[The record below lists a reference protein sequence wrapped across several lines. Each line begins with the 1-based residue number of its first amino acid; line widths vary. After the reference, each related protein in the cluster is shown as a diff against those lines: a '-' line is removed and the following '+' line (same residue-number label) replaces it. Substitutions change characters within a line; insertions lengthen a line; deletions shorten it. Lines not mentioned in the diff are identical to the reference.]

1 MTERNYSTVNPCI
14 MCQPIGSVMAFKG
27 IEDSMVLLHGSQGC
41 STYMR
46 LHLAHHFREPV
57 DIGSSSLSEKGAVY
71 GGSENLK
78 KGLKNLILR
87 YRPKVIG
94 VSTTCLAE
102 TIGDDIGRIIAE
114 FKEEEPELSED
125 LIIIPV
131 PTPSYED
138 SHNSG
143 YIKAVEA
150 IVKQFTTHES
160 ESDIFN
166 NKLNVVLS
174 ENISPEDTRELKNIL
189 SNTIGSNSFIFL
201 PDISE
206 TFDAPMTGELQKI
219 FPGGT
224 THSDIAD
231 MKNSAATIGLGI
243 TNDNRA
249 VGYLE
254 QTFDIPSQNLP
265 LPIGLEYTDRLL
277 AALSK
282 IAGTDVPEEYQKER
296 GRLIDAMV
304 DAHKYLYGTKVA
316 IYGDPNNVLGML
328 SLALEN
334 GMHPIMVVA
343 SSKSPRF
350 AEYAMERVKQVKPDC
365 DVTILEDVDFDT
377 FNDAVRKAKP
387 EMLIGNSNG
396 KYIAKE
402 MGIPLVRIGFPIH
415 DRVGAQRMLDVG
427 YRGAMEMLDRITNT
441 ILEVQED
448 KLAVKWSEPESYVP
462 LGEDSFHSAEA

>member
-1 MTERNYSTVNPCI
+1 MSERNYTTVNPCI

-87 YRPKVIG
+87 YNPKVIG

-102 TIGDDIGRIIAE
+102 TIGDDITRIIAE
-114 FKEEEPELSED
+114 FREEEGVGDER
-125 LIIIPV
+125 IIIPV
-131 PTPSYED
+131 PTPSYEE

-150 IVKQFTTHES
+150 IVKTFTLDDSKKE
-160 ESDIFN
+160 IFN
-166 NKLNVVLS
+166 NKLNVILS
-174 ENISPEDTRELKNIL
+174 ENISPEDTREMKHIFNSIVGNNSSIL
-189 SNTIGSNSFIFL
+189 L

-206 TFDAPMTGELQKI
+206 TFDAPMTGDLHKI
-219 FPGGT
+219 PPGGT
-224 THSDIAD
+224 THADIAD
-231 MKNSAATIGLGI
+231 MKNSAASIGFGI
-243 TNDNRA
+243 TNDNKA
-249 VGYLE
+249 VNYLE

-265 LPIGLEYTDRLL
+265 LPIGLEYTDMVL
-277 AALSK
+277 AALSN
-282 IAGTDVPEEYQKER
+282 ISGAEIPDEFQKER

-304 DAHKYLYGTKVA
+304 DSHKYVYGTKVA

-328 SLALEN
+328 SLVLEN
-334 GMHPIMVVA
+334 GMHPILVVA

-350 AEYAMERVKQVKPDC
+350 AEHAMARVQQVKPDC

-377 FNDAVRKAKP
+377 FNDAVQKAKP
-387 EMLIGNSNG
+387 QMLIGNSNG

-402 MGIPLVRIGFPIH
+402 MNIPLIRFGFPIH
-415 DRVGAQRMLDVG
+415 DRVGAQRLLTIG
-427 YRGAMEMLDRITNT
+427 YKGAMRMLDRITNT
-441 ILEVQED
+441 ILEVEETH
-448 KLAVKWSEPESYVP
+448 LAAKWSEPESYVP
-462 LGEDSFHSAEA
+462 LGENNFHSAEA

>member
-1 MTERNYSTVNPCI
+1 MSERNYTTVNPCI

-87 YRPKVIG
+87 YNPKVIG

-102 TIGDDIGRIIAE
+102 TIGDDISRIISE
-114 FKEEEPELSED
+114 FREEEGIGAER
-125 LIIIPV
+125 IIIPV
-131 PTPSYED
+131 PTPSYEE

-150 IVKQFTTHES
+150 IVKTFTMDES
-160 ESDIFN
+160 KKAIFN

-174 ENISPEDTRELKNIL
+174 ENISPEDTRELKHVFDSIVGHNSYIL
-189 SNTIGSNSFIFL
+189 L

-206 TFDAPMTGELQKI
+206 TFDAPMTGELHKI
-219 FPGGT
+219 QPGGT
-224 THSDIAD
+224 THADIAD

-243 TNDNRA
+243 TNDNKA
-249 VGYLE
+249 VNYLE

-265 LPIGLEYTDRLL
+265 LPIGLEYTDRVL
-277 AALSK
+277 AALSN
-282 IAGTDVPEEYQKER
+282 ISGAEIPDEFQKER

-304 DAHKYLYGTKVA
+304 DSHKYVYGTKVA

-334 GMHPIMVVA
+334 GMHPILVVA

-350 AEYAMERVKQVKPDC
+350 AEQAMERVKQVKPDC

-377 FNDAVRKAKP
+377 FNDAVKKAKP
-387 EMLIGNSNG
+387 QMLIGNSNG

-402 MGIPLVRIGFPIH
+402 MNIPLIRFGFPIH
-415 DRVGAQRMLDVG
+415 DRVGAQRILTLG
-427 YRGAMEMLDRITNT
+427 YKGAMRMLDRITNT
-441 ILEVQED
+441 ILEVED
-448 KLAVKWSEPESYVP
+448 TELAAKWSEPESYVP
-462 LGEDSFHSAEA
+462 LGESGFHSAEA

>member
-1 MTERNYSTVNPCI
+1 MSERNYTTVNPCI
-14 MCQPIGSVMAFKG
+14 MCQPMGSVMAFKG
-27 IEDSMVLLHGSQGC
+27 IENSMMLLHGSQGC

-87 YRPKVIG
+87 YNPKVIG

-102 TIGDDIGRIIAE
+102 TIGDDIKRIISE
-114 FKEEEPELSED
+114 FQEEENIGDER
-125 LIIIPV
+125 IIIPV
-131 PTPSYED
+131 PTPSYEE

-143 YIKAVEA
+143 YIKAVES
-150 IVKQFTTHES
+150 IVKEFTMSDEGHE
-160 ESDIFN
+160 IFN
-166 NKLNVVLS
+166 NKLNIVFS
-174 ENISPEDTRELKNIL
+174 ENISPEDTREMKRIL
-189 SNTIGSNSFIFL
+189 ANTVGSNSYIML

-206 TFDAPMTGELQKI
+206 TFDAPMTGEMQKI
-219 FPGGT
+219 PVGGT
-224 THSDIAD
+224 KHSDIAD
-231 MKNSAATIGLGI
+231 MKNSAATIGMGI

-249 VGYLE
+249 VDYLE
-254 QTFDIPSQNLP
+254 HTFDIPAQNLP
-265 LPIGLEYTDRLL
+265 LPIGLEYTDRVL
-277 AALSK
+277 AALSNV
-282 IAGTDVPEEYQKER
+282 AGIDIPEEYQKER

-304 DAHKYLYGTKVA
+304 DSHKYVYGTKVA

-334 GMHPIMVVA
+334 GMHPILVVA

-350 AEYAMERVKQVKPDC
+350 AQSAMERGTQVKPDC
-365 DVTILEDVDFDT
+365 AVPILEDVDFDT
-377 FNDAVRKAKP
+377 FNDAVRKADP

-402 MGIPLVRIGFPIH
+402 MGIPLVRFGFPIH
-415 DRVGAQRMLDVG
+415 DRVGAQRILSLG
-427 YRGAMEMLDRITNT
+427 YHGAMNVLDKITNT
-441 ILEVQED
+441 ILEVED
-448 KLAVKWSEPESYVP
+448 AHLEAKWAEAESYVP
-462 LGEDSFHSAEA
+462 LGEDTFHFAEA

>member
-1 MTERNYSTVNPCI
+1 MSERNYTTVNPCI

-87 YRPKVIG
+87 YDPKVIG

-102 TIGDDIGRIIAE
+102 TIGDDISRIISE
-114 FKEEEPELSED
+114 FIEEEGIGDER
-125 LIIIPV
+125 IIIPV
-131 PTPSYED
+131 PTPSYEE

-150 IVKQFTTHES
+150 IVKTFTLNDSKKE
-160 ESDIFN
+160 IFN

-174 ENISPEDTRELKNIL
+174 ENISPEDTRELKHVFDSIVGQNSYIL
-189 SNTIGSNSFIFL
+189 L

-206 TFDAPMTGELQKI
+206 TFDAPMTGDLHKI
-219 FPGGT
+219 PLGGT

-243 TNDNRA
+243 TNDNKA
-249 VGYLE
+249 VNYLE

-265 LPIGLEYTDRLL
+265 LPIGLEYTDRVL
-277 AALSK
+277 AALSN
-282 IAGTDVPEEYQKER
+282 ISGVEIPDEFQKER

-304 DAHKYLYGTKVA
+304 DSHKYVYGTKVA

-334 GMHPIMVVA
+334 GMHPILVVA

-350 AEYAMERVKQVKPDC
+350 AEQAMERVKQVKPDC

-377 FNDAVRKAKP
+377 FNDAVKKAKP
-387 EMLIGNSNG
+387 QMLIGNSNG

-402 MGIPLVRIGFPIH
+402 MNIPLIRFGFPIH
-415 DRVGAQRMLDVG
+415 DRVGAQRLLTLG
-427 YRGAMEMLDRITNT
+427 YKGAMRMLDRITNT
-441 ILEVQED
+441 ILEVED
-448 KLAVKWSEPESYVP
+448 TELAAKWSEPESYVP
-462 LGEDSFHSAEA
+462 LSESSFHSAEA

>member
-1 MTERNYSTVNPCI
+1 MSERNYTTVNPCI

-27 IEDSMVLLHGSQGC
+27 IEDAMVLLHGSQGC

-78 KGLKNLILR
+78 KALKNIIIR
-87 YRPKVIG
+87 YDPKVIG

-102 TIGDDIGRIIAE
+102 TIGDDIARIIRE
-114 FKEEEPELSED
+114 FREEGVED
-125 LIIIPV
+125 ERIIIPV

-150 IVKQFTTHES
+150 IVKTFTLGDSKKE
-160 ESDIFN
+160 IFN

-174 ENISPEDTRELKNIL
+174 ENISPEDIRELKYIFNSVVGNNSYIL
-189 SNTIGSNSFIFL
+189 L

-206 TFDAPMTGELQKI
+206 TFDAPMTGDLSKI
-219 FPGGT
+219 PPGGT
-224 THSDIAD
+224 THADIAD

-243 TNDNRA
+243 TNDNKA
-249 VGYLE
+249 VNYLG

-265 LPIGLEYTDRLL
+265 LPIGLEYTDRIL
-277 AALSK
+277 AALSN
-282 IAGTDVPEEYQKER
+282 ISGTEIPDEFQKER
-296 GRLIDAMV
+296 GRLIDTMV
-304 DAHKYLYGTKVA
+304 DSHKYVYGTKVA

-328 SLALEN
+328 SLVLEN
-334 GMHPIMVVA
+334 GMHPILVVA
-343 SSKSPRF
+343 SSKSPGF
-350 AEYAMERVKQVKPDC
+350 AEQAMERVKQVKPDC

-377 FNDAVRKAKP
+377 FNDAIRKAKP
-387 EMLIGNSNG
+387 QMLIGNSNG

-402 MGIPLVRIGFPIH
+402 LNVPLIRFGFPIH
-415 DRVGAQRMLDVG
+415 DRVGAQRLLTLG
-427 YRGAMEMLDRITNT
+427 YKGAMRMLDRITNT
-441 ILEVQED
+441 ILEVRDTE
-448 KLAVKWSEPESYVP
+448 LAAKWSEPESYVP
-462 LGEDSFHSAEA
+462 LSENSFHSAEG

>member
-1 MTERNYSTVNPCI
+1 MTDRSYATVNPCI

-27 IEDSMVLLHGSQGC
+27 IENSMVLLHGSQGC

-87 YRPKVIG
+87 YDPKVIG

-102 TIGDDIGRIIAE
+102 TIGDDINRIIAE
-114 FKEEEPELSED
+114 FREEEEEIVND
-125 LIIIPV
+125 RIIIPV
-131 PTPSYED
+131 STPSYED

-150 IVKQFTTHES
+150 IVKEFTATDDS
-160 ESDIFN
+160 GSDIFN

-174 ENISPEDTRELKNIL
+174 ENISPEDTRELRRIL
-189 SNTIGSNSFIFL
+189 SDIIGPNSFILL

-224 THSDIAD
+224 LHSDIAD
-231 MKNSAATIGLGI
+231 MKNSAAMIGLGI
-243 TNDNRA
+243 TNANRA
-249 VGYLE
+249 VSYLE
-254 QTFDIPSQNLP
+254 HTFDIPSQNLP
-265 LPIGLEYTDRLL
+265 LPIGLEYTDRFV
-277 AALSK
+277 ASVSM
-282 IAGTDVPEEYQKER
+282 IAGTDVPETYQRER

-304 DAHKYLYGTKVA
+304 DAHKYVYGMKVA
-316 IYGDPNNVLGML
+316 IYGDPDNVLGIL

-334 GMHPIMVVA
+334 GMHPILVVS
-343 SSKSPRF
+343 SSKSPGF
-350 AEYAMERVKQVKPDC
+350 AECAMERVAQVKPDC
-365 DVTILEDVDFDT
+365 DVTILEDVDFDA
-377 FNDAVRKAKP
+377 FNDAVKKAKP

-402 MGIPLVRIGFPIH
+402 MGIPLVRVGFPIH
-415 DRVGAQRMLDVG
+415 DRVGAQRILSLG
-427 YRGAMEMLDRITNT
+427 YLGAMSMLDRVTNT
-441 ILEVQED
+441 ILETQED
-448 KLAVKWSEPESYVP
+448 KLAEKWSEPDRYAP
-462 LGEDSFHSAEA
+462 LDKEFHPAEA

>member
-1 MTERNYSTVNPCI
+1 MTDRSYATVNPCI

-27 IEDSMVLLHGSQGC
+27 IENSMVLLHGSQGC

-87 YRPKVIG
+87 YDPKVIG
-94 VSTTCLAE
+94 ISTTCLAE

-114 FKEEEPELSED
+114 FKEEEEEIASER
-125 LIIIPV
+125 IIIPV
-131 PTPSYED
+131 STPSYED

-150 IVKQFTTHES
+150 IVKEFTATDES
-160 ESDIFN
+160 GSDIFN

-174 ENISPEDTRELKNIL
+174 ENVSPEDTRELRRIL
-189 SNTIGSNSFIFL
+189 SDIIGTNSFILL

-206 TFDAPMTGELQKI
+206 TFDAPITGELQKI

-224 THSDIAD
+224 SHSDISD
-231 MKNSAATIGLGI
+231 MKNSAAMIGLGI
-243 TNDNRA
+243 TNVNRA
-249 VGYLE
+249 VSYLE

-265 LPIGLEYTDRLL
+265 LPIGLEYTDRLV
-277 AALSK
+277 AALSM
-282 IAGTDVPEEYQKER
+282 IAGTDILEAYQKER

-304 DAHKYLYGTKVA
+304 DAHKYIYGTKVA
-316 IYGDPNNVLGML
+316 IYGDPDNVLGIL

-334 GMHPIMVVA
+334 GMHPILVVA
-343 SSKSPRF
+343 SSKSPGF
-350 AEYAMERVKQVKPDC
+350 AEYAMERVGQVKPDC
-365 DVTILEDVDFDT
+365 NVTILEDVDFDA
-377 FNDAVRKAKP
+377 FNDAVKKAKP

-402 MGIPLVRIGFPIH
+402 MGIPLVRVGFPIH
-415 DRVGAQRMLDVG
+415 DRVGAQRILSLG
-427 YRGAMEMLDRITNT
+427 YLGAMNMLDRVTNT
-441 ILEVQED
+441 ILEAQEE
-448 KLAVKWSEPESYVP
+448 KLVAKWSEPDRYAP
-462 LGEDSFHSAEA
+462 LDREFHITEA

>member
-1 MTERNYSTVNPCI
+1 MTERNYTTVNPCI

-78 KGLKNLILR
+78 KGLKNIIIR
-87 YRPKVIG
+87 YDPKVIG

-102 TIGDDIGRIIAE
+102 TIGDDINRIIDE
-114 FKEEEPELSED
+114 FREEEDIGDER
-125 LIIIPV
+125 IIIPV
-131 PTPSYED
+131 PTPSYEE

-150 IVKQFTTHES
+150 IVRTFTMVNSRKE
-160 ESDIFN
+160 IFN
-166 NKLNVVLS
+166 NKLNVILS
-174 ENISPEDTRELKNIL
+174 ENISPEDTRELKHIFG
-189 SNTIGSNSFIFL
+189 TVVGQNSFVLL

-206 TFDAPMTGELQKI
+206 TFDAPMTGDLHKI
-219 FPGGT
+219 PPGGT
-224 THSDIAD
+224 THADIAD
-231 MKNSAATIGLGI
+231 MKNSAASIGLGI

-249 VGYLE
+249 VNYLE
-254 QTFDIPSQNLP
+254 RTFDVPSQDLP
-265 LPIGLEYTDRLL
+265 LPIGLEYTDRVLN
-277 AALSK
+277 ALSC
-282 IAGTDVPEEYQKER
+282 ISGADIPEDFQKER

-304 DAHKYLYGTKVA
+304 DSHKYVYGTKVA

-334 GMHPIMVVA
+334 GMHPILVVA

-350 AEYAMERVKQVKPDC
+350 AEHAMERVKQVKPDC
-365 DVTILEDVDFDT
+365 DVTILEDVDFDS

-387 EMLIGNSNG
+387 QMLIGNSNG

-402 MGIPLVRIGFPIH
+402 MNIPLIRFGFPIH
-415 DRVGAQRMLDVG
+415 DRVGAQRILTLG
-427 YRGAMEMLDRITNT
+427 YNGSMRMLDRITNT
-441 ILEVQED
+441 ILEVRDTE
-448 KLAVKWSEPESYVP
+448 LAAKWSEPQSYVP
-462 LGEDSFHSAEA
+462 LGEGNFRSAEA

>member
-14 MCQPIGSVMAFKG
+14 MCQPIGSVIAFKG

-46 LHLAHHFREPV
+46 LHLAHHFQEPV

-87 YRPKVIG
+87 YNPKVIG

-102 TIGDDIGRIIAE
+102 TIGDDIGSIIAD
-114 FKEEEPELSED
+114 FREEED
-125 LIIIPV
+125 LADEIMIIPV

-150 IVKQFTTHES
+150 IVKQFTIHES
-160 ESDIFN
+160 GNEIFN

-174 ENISPEDTRELKNIL
+174 ENISPEDTRELKKIL
-189 SNTIGSNSFIFL
+189 SDTLGSNSFILL

-206 TFDAPMTGELQKI
+206 TFDAPMTGKLQKI

-243 TNDNRA
+243 TNNNKA
-249 VGYLE
+249 VSYLDK
-254 QTFDIPSQNLP
+254 TFEIPSHNLP

-277 AALSK
+277 TELSG
-282 IAGTDVPEEYQKER
+282 IAGTDIHEDYQKER

-304 DAHKYLYGTKVA
+304 DAHKYVYGTKVA
-316 IYGDPNNVLGML
+316 IYGDPNNVLGIL

-334 GMHPIMVVA
+334 GMHPLLVVA

-350 AEYAMERVKQVKPDC
+350 AEYAMERVRQVKPDC
-365 DVTILEDVDFDT
+365 DVTVLEDVDFDA
-377 FNDAVRKAKP
+377 FNDAVKKAKP

-396 KYIAKE
+396 KYISKDI
-402 MGIPLVRIGFPIH
+402 GIPLVRIGFPIH
-415 DRVGAQRMLDVG
+415 DRVGAQRMLAIG

-441 ILEVQED
+441 ILEAQEE
-448 KLAVKWSEPESYVP
+448 KLAAKWSEPESYVP

>member
-1 MTERNYSTVNPCI
+1 
-14 MCQPIGSVMAFKG
+14 
-27 IEDSMVLLHGSQGC
+27 
-41 STYMR
+41 
-46 LHLAHHFREPV
+46 
-57 DIGSSSLSEKGAVY
+57 
-71 GGSENLK
+71 
-78 KGLKNLILR
+78 
-87 YRPKVIG
+87 
-94 VSTTCLAE
+94 
-102 TIGDDIGRIIAE
+102 
-114 FKEEEPELSED
+114 
-125 LIIIPV
+125 V

>member
-1 MTERNYSTVNPCI
+1 MTDRSYATVNPCI

-27 IEDSMVLLHGSQGC
+27 IENSMVLLHGSQGC

-87 YRPKVIG
+87 YDPKVIG
-94 VSTTCLAE
+94 ISTTCLAE

-114 FKEEEPELSED
+114 FREEEED
-125 LIIIPV
+125 IASDRIIIPV
-131 PTPSYED
+131 STPSYED

-150 IVKQFTTHES
+150 IVKEFTSQES
-160 ESDIFN
+160 GSHIFN

-174 ENISPEDTRELKNIL
+174 ENISPEDTRELRRIL
-189 SNTIGSNSFIFL
+189 SDTISPDSFILL

-224 THSDIAD
+224 SHSDIAD
-231 MKNSAATIGLGI
+231 MKNSAAMIGLGI
-243 TNDNRA
+243 TSANRA
-249 VGYLE
+249 VSYLE
-254 QTFDIPSQNLP
+254 HAFDIPSQDLP
-265 LPIGLEYTDRLL
+265 LPIGLEYTDRFV
-277 AALSK
+277 AALSM
-282 IAGTDVPEEYQKER
+282 IAGTDIPEAYQKER

-304 DAHKYLYGTKVA
+304 DAHKYVYGTKVA
-316 IYGDPNNVLGML
+316 IYGDPDNVLGIL

-334 GMHPIMVVA
+334 GMHPILVVA
-343 SSKSPRF
+343 SGKSPGF
-350 AEYAMERVKQVKPDC
+350 AEYAMERVRQVKPDC
-365 DVTILEDVDFDT
+365 DVTVLEDVDFDA
-377 FNDAVRKAKP
+377 FNDAVKKAKP

-402 MGIPLVRIGFPIH
+402 MGIPLVRVGFPIH
-415 DRVGAQRMLDVG
+415 DRVGAQRILSVG
-427 YRGAMEMLDRITNT
+427 YLGAMNMLDRVTNT
-441 ILEVQED
+441 ILEARED
-448 KLAVKWSEPESYVP
+448 KLAAKLSQPDRYASPDWLE
-462 LGEDSFHSAEA
+462 FHPAEA

>member
-1 MTERNYSTVNPCI
+1 MSERNYTTVNPCI
-14 MCQPIGSVMAFKG
+14 MCQPMGSVMAFKG
-27 IEDSMVLLHGSQGC
+27 IENSMMLLHGSQGC

-87 YRPKVIG
+87 YNPKVIG

-102 TIGDDIGRIIAE
+102 TIGDDIKRIISE
-114 FKEEEPELSED
+114 FQEEENIGDER
-125 LIIIPV
+125 IIIPV
-131 PTPSYED
+131 PTPSYEE

-143 YIKAVEA
+143 YIKAVES
-150 IVKQFTTHES
+150 IVKEFTMSDEGHE
-160 ESDIFN
+160 IFN
-166 NKLNVVLS
+166 NKLNIVFS
-174 ENISPEDTRELKNIL
+174 ENISPEDTREMKRIL
-189 SNTIGSNSFIFL
+189 ANTVGSNSYIML

-206 TFDAPMTGELQKI
+206 TFDAPMTGEMQKI
-219 FPGGT
+219 PVGGT
-224 THSDIAD
+224 KHSDIAD
-231 MKNSAATIGLGI
+231 MKNSAATIGMGI

-249 VGYLE
+249 VDYLE
-254 QTFDIPSQNLP
+254 HTFDIPAQNLP
-265 LPIGLEYTDRLL
+265 LPIGLEYTDRVL
-277 AALSK
+277 AALSNV
-282 IAGTDVPEEYQKER
+282 AGIDIPEEYQKER

-304 DAHKYLYGTKVA
+304 DSHKYVYGTKVA

-334 GMHPIMVVA
+334 GMHPILVVA

-365 DVTILEDVDFDT
+365 DVAILEDVDFDT
-377 FNDAVRKAKP
+377 FNDAVRKADP

-402 MGIPLVRIGFPIH
+402 MGIPLVRFGFPIH
-415 DRVGAQRMLDVG
+415 DRVGAQRILSLG
-427 YRGAMEMLDRITNT
+427 YHGAMNVLDKITNT
-441 ILEVQED
+441 ILEVED
-448 KLAVKWSEPESYVP
+448 AHLEAKWAEAESYVP
-462 LGEDSFHSAEA
+462 LGEDTFHFAEA

>member
-1 MTERNYSTVNPCI
+1 MSERNYTTVNPCI

-78 KGLKNLILR
+78 KGLKNLISR
-87 YRPKVIG
+87 YNPKVIG

-102 TIGDDIGRIIAE
+102 TIGDDITRIIAE
-114 FKEEEPELSED
+114 FREEEGVGDER
-125 LIIIPV
+125 IIIPV

-143 YIKAVEA
+143 YIKAAEA
-150 IVKQFTTHES
+150 IVKTFTLDDSKKE
-160 ESDIFN
+160 IFN
-166 NKLNVVLS
+166 NKLNVILS
-174 ENISPEDTRELKNIL
+174 ENISPEDTRELKHIFT
-189 SNTIGSNSFIFL
+189 STVGHNSFILL

-206 TFDAPMTGELQKI
+206 TFDAPMTGDLHKI
-219 FPGGT
+219 PPGGT
-224 THSDIAD
+224 THADIAD
-231 MKNSAATIGLGI
+231 MKNSAASIGFGI
-243 TNDNRA
+243 TNDNKA
-249 VGYLE
+249 VNYLE

-265 LPIGLEYTDRLL
+265 LPIGLEYTDRVL
-277 AALSK
+277 AALSN
-282 IAGTDVPEEYQKER
+282 ISGSEIPAEFQKER

-304 DAHKYLYGTKVA
+304 DAHKYVYGTKVA

-328 SLALEN
+328 SLVLEN
-334 GMHPIMVVA
+334 GMHPILVVA

-350 AEYAMERVKQVKPDC
+350 AEQAMERVKQVKPDC

-377 FNDAVRKAKP
+377 FNDAIQKAKP
-387 EMLIGNSNG
+387 QMLIGNSNG

-402 MGIPLVRIGFPIH
+402 MNIPLIRFGFPIH
-415 DRVGAQRMLDVG
+415 DRVGAQRILTLG
-427 YRGAMEMLDRITNT
+427 YKGAMRMLDRITNT
-441 ILEVQED
+441 ILEVEETH
-448 KLAVKWSEPESYVP
+448 LAAKWSEPESYVP
-462 LGEDSFHSAEA
+462 LGENSFHSAEA

>member
-1 MTERNYSTVNPCI
+1 
-14 MCQPIGSVMAFKG
+14 MAFKG
-27 IEDSMVLLHGSQGC
+27 IENSMVLLHGSQGC

-87 YRPKVIG
+87 YDPKVIG
-94 VSTTCLAE
+94 ISTTCLAE
-102 TIGDDIGRIIAE
+102 TIGDDINRIIAE
-114 FKEEEPELSED
+114 FREEEEEIVND
-125 LIIIPV
+125 RIIIPV
-131 PTPSYED
+131 STPSYED

-150 IVKQFTTHES
+150 IVKEFTATDDS
-160 ESDIFN
+160 GSDIFN

-174 ENISPEDTRELKNIL
+174 ENVSPEDTRELRRIL
-189 SNTIGSNSFIFL
+189 SDIIGPNSFILL

-224 THSDIAD
+224 LHSDIAD
-231 MKNSAATIGLGI
+231 MKNSAAMIGLGI
-243 TNDNRA
+243 TNANRA
-249 VGYLE
+249 VSYLE
-254 QTFDIPSQNLP
+254 HTFDIPSQNLP
-265 LPIGLEYTDRLL
+265 LPIGLEYTDRFV
-277 AALSK
+277 ASVSM
-282 IAGTDVPEEYQKER
+282 IAGTDVPETYQKER

-304 DAHKYLYGTKVA
+304 DAHKYVYGMKVA

-334 GMHPIMVVA
+334 GMHPILVVA

-350 AEYAMERVKQVKPDC
+350 VEYAMGRVAQVKPDC
-365 DVTILEDVDFDT
+365 DVTILEDVDFDS
-377 FNDAVRKAKP
+377 FNDAVKKAKP

-402 MGIPLVRIGFPIH
+402 MGIPLVRVGFPIH
-415 DRVGAQRMLDVG
+415 DRVGAQRILSLG
-427 YRGAMEMLDRITNT
+427 YLGAMSMLDRITNT
-441 ILEVQED
+441 ILEAQEE
-448 KLAVKWSEPESYVP
+448 KLAEKWSEPDRYAP
-462 LGEDSFHSAEA
+462 LDKEFHPAEA

>member
-1 MTERNYSTVNPCI
+1 MTDRSYATVNPCI

-27 IEDSMVLLHGSQGC
+27 IENSMVLLHGSQGC

-87 YRPKVIG
+87 YDPKVIG
-94 VSTTCLAE
+94 ISTTCLAE
-102 TIGDDIGRIIAE
+102 TIGDDINRIIAE
-114 FKEEEPELSED
+114 FREEEEEIVND
-125 LIIIPV
+125 RIIIPV
-131 PTPSYED
+131 STPSYED

-150 IVKQFTTHES
+150 IVKEFTATDDS
-160 ESDIFN
+160 GSDIFN

-174 ENISPEDTRELKNIL
+174 ENVSPEDTRELRRIL
-189 SNTIGSNSFIFL
+189 SDIIGPNSFILL

-224 THSDIAD
+224 LHSDIAD
-231 MKNSAATIGLGI
+231 MKNSAAMIGLGI
-243 TNDNRA
+243 TNANRA
-249 VGYLE
+249 VSYLE
-254 QTFDIPSQNLP
+254 HTFDIPSQNLP
-265 LPIGLEYTDRLL
+265 LPIGLEYTDRFV
-277 AALSK
+277 ASVSM
-282 IAGTDVPEEYQKER
+282 IAGTDVPETYQKER

-304 DAHKYLYGTKVA
+304 DAHKYVYGMKVA

-334 GMHPIMVVA
+334 GMHPILVVA

-350 AEYAMERVKQVKPDC
+350 VEYAMGRVAQVKPDC
-365 DVTILEDVDFDT
+365 DVTILEDVDFDS
-377 FNDAVRKAKP
+377 FNDAVKKAKP

-402 MGIPLVRIGFPIH
+402 MGIPLVRVGFPIH
-415 DRVGAQRMLDVG
+415 DRVGAQRILSLG
-427 YRGAMEMLDRITNT
+427 YLGAMSMLDRITNT
-441 ILEVQED
+441 ILEAQEE
-448 KLAVKWSEPESYVP
+448 KLAEKWSEPDRYAP
-462 LGEDSFHSAEA
+462 LDKEFHPAEA